1 MATVSTIMT
10 MTTPL
15 LVTSI
20 EAVRAGA
27 HRTLLAD
34 EAAQAQGADHVLEC
48 IGLTKTVEL
57 AATTKRI
64 LDDVDRRNR
73 CVHGILLLIAIPS
86 PVPIPPF

>member
-27 HRTLLAD
+27 QFT
-34 EAAQAQGADHVLEC
+34 
-48 IGLTKTVEL
+48 
-57 AATTKRI
+57 
-64 LDDVDRRNR
+64 
-73 CVHGILLLIAIPS
+73 
-86 PVPIPPF
+86 